1 VARRGRNR
9 VDRALSGAERRV
21 RRGASW
27 RRQPCPRCTRSGP
40 GRFSFA
46 CSMVRATGIPA
57 LTPVES
63 SGARRRQL
71 SSLSEV
77 ARARWTGSTDIF
89 RPSKDVY
96 RRGRLT
102 ESDEL

>member
-46 CSMVRATGIPA
+46 CSMVRATGIPR
-57 LTPVES
+57 VD
-63 SGARRRQL
+63 ARRIFGRAPQATLESLGGCPRSVDGLDRHLSTLERRL
-71 SSLSEV
+71 SS
-77 ARARWTGSTDIF
+77 RKTDGI
-89 RPSKDVY
+89 
-96 RRGRLT
+96 
-102 ESDEL
+102 